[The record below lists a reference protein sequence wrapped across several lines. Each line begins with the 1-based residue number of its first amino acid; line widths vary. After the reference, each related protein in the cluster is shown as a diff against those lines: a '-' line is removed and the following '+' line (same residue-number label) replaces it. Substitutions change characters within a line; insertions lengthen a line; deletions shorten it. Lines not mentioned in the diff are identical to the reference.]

1 MNATTLRDLRASI
14 NQIEKEVNEFLYI
27 QANWLP
33 PEQRAPLI
41 FDEFRETINH
51 LRILLIDPAAN
62 YPVNT
67 LNEIGVLLRS
77 IEQLLYN
84 YNHANNRP
92 VLDQTIINDYTTRL
106 NELRAELVGVPDN
119 HAGKIWRLVVELVS
133 WRLMILCAILAVV
146 VVVFYSSHDIRSSVL
161 RQTQHIVKY
170 NPMENIPTEN
180 VILMT
185 YKETGAKHEMSEEM
199 NDEKKPRSDRHTIG
213 ANDTD
218 SSAESE
224 WSGVNTAGVKLS
236 SEAVDLSNEHAEV
249 SLSGEVASSNN
260 DEGQRVLS
268 VVDEDNHH
276 NENNHWTS
284 SMNDE
289 NKLGQDKSENDHKG
303 DGLSQSASAE
313 SSSFPSDQAPALEVS
328 NQISDAPP
336 LSGGGARDDGCSD
349 EDIQGGKT
357 ALHLASHQG
366 YLEVARLLLESGS
379 NVDQVDTGN
388 HTALHYAVHGCHK
401 EVVELLIARSA
412 DVNAVGQGGKTA
424 LHLAS
429 HQGYLEVARLLLES
443 GSNVDQVDTDKHTAL
458 HYAAHEC
465 RKEVAELLI
474 ARSAD
479 VNAKEQHG
487 KSALFYAINQGCSS
501 VAELLL
507 LMSEAV
513 NVDIIDMWGNTTLH
527 YATEQN
533 MVTVVQSLC
542 QRGARKDMFNKLGF
556 TPLHLAVQ
564 KGNID
569 MVEVLLEA
577 GANINQ
583 ASWAEKQTVVHMA
596 AKRGDKK
603 LLRYLLDL
611 GAQCD
616 VLDEDGHSAYA
627 LAKDAGHDYLLDLL
641 KNCPAA
647 K

>member
-268 VVDEDNHH
+268 VVDEDNQH
-276 NENNHWTS
+276 NDNNHWTS

-349 EDIQGGKT
+349 EDIQKQDNLFSAVKSNNLTRLEELWRCGLRNMTVRDEGGKT

-429 HQGYLEVARLLLES
+429 YQGYLEVA
-443 GSNVDQVDTDKHTAL
+443 
-458 HYAAHEC
+458 
-465 RKEVAELLI
+465 
-474 ARSAD
+474 
-479 VNAKEQHG
+479 
-487 KSALFYAINQGCSS
+487 
-501 VAELLL
+501 
-507 LMSEAV
+507 
-513 NVDIIDMWGNTTLH
+513 
-527 YATEQN
+527 
-533 MVTVVQSLC
+533 
-542 QRGARKDMFNKLGF
+542 
-556 TPLHLAVQ
+556 
-564 KGNID
+564 
-569 MVEVLLEA
+569 
-577 GANINQ
+577 
-583 ASWAEKQTVVHMA
+583 
-596 AKRGDKK
+596 
-603 LLRYLLDL
+603 
-611 GAQCD
+611 
-616 VLDEDGHSAYA
+616 
-627 LAKDAGHDYLLDLL
+627 
-641 KNCPAA
+641 
-647 K
+647 